1 MFSSSSRMRA
11 NLSRTT
17 LMDSCNALL
26 AMMVTSTRGVGW
38 WSRHAGAPSWF
49 DTLTMDRQPLL
60 PNVFPLIHQS
70 GACAQHQE
78 RGSKRQSFG
87 TIFGLRIP
95 VTTPSIA
102 WTTS

>member
-1 MFSSSSRMRA
+1 
-11 NLSRTT
+11 
-17 LMDSCNALL
+17 
-26 AMMVTSTRGVGW
+26 
-38 WSRHAGAPSWF
+38 
-49 DTLTMDRQPLL
+49 
-60 PNVFPLIHQS
+60 VFPLIHQS